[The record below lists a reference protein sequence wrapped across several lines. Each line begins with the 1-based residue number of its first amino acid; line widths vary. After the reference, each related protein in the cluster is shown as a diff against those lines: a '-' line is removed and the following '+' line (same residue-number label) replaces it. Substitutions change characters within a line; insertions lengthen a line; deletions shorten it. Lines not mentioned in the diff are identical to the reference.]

1 MDALF
6 RNHLSFFRL
15 HRGDFFVA
23 PDAVYIVA
31 EAPGVTSW
39 VPLSDAAERPADFD
53 AVRLIPE
60 SGDEWP
66 DRLQEA
72 GFQPA
77 ESLSYQEFALDRQL
91 TPRAERGDYEVH
103 VASSPDDAQAFA
115 EVQSAAFLE
124 GGDGAEDRWWREFFP
139 WAALRNYVDSNQDLL
154 MIREDGTAVA
164 VLLLVYDEDVAG
176 IYAVATRPEYR
187 NRGLST
193 GLLNAGLERA
203 RQRGLKR
210 AILQAMCGSF
220 ADGFYRR
227 AGFEERY
234 VSTVWRRTA
243 A

>member
-39 VPLSDAAERPADFD
+39 VPLSPTAERPADFD

-60 SGDEWP
+60 SGGEWGE
-66 DRLQEA
+66 RLQAA
-72 GFQPA
+72 GFRPA
-77 ESLSYQEFALDRQL
+77 ESLSYQEFPLDREL
-91 TPRAERGDYEVH
+91 TQRCELSEHEVH
-103 VASSPDDAQAFA
+103 IASSPDEALAFA
-115 EVQSAAFLE
+115 EVQSAAFL
-124 GGDGAEDRWWREFFP
+124 GSGDSPDDRWWREFFP
-139 WAALRNYVDSNQDLL
+139 WAALRNYVDPNQDLL
-154 MIREDGTAVA
+154 MIRSGGKAVA
-164 VLLLVYDEDVAG
+164 VLLLVYDDEVAG

-210 AILQAMCGSF
+210 AILQAMRGSF

-234 VSTVWRRTA
+234 VSTVWRRPPA
-243 A
+243 